1 MNPYIKIALMVALLL
16 FASPLIEGLLRKFK
30 ALVHSR
36 IGPPL
41 LQPYWDILKL
51 LGKDDVRSPHALLGP
66 LPAWLALAA
75 LLAAGLLVPLGTSAA
90 FANGDLFLFLYLVG
104 FASVCVMLAGMDS
117 GSPYAFVGAARE
129 MMTSFVVEPVLFV
142 ALVTAALKSHS
153 FRFADMAFSQ
163 QASGTSV
170 SMIISG
176 VALLLAVQAQLS
188 KFPFDIPEAEGEL
201 MGGVFAEMSGPTF
214 AMYRW
219 GFIVKQVIFAL
230 ILTQIFFPWP
240 LGLTGLWAIVAQVV
254 KVLLVAVLVGLVDA
268 VNPRLRIDQAI
279 GYYFGVIL
287 MALVGLVFAL
297 VGA

>member
-1 MNPYIKIALMVALLL
+1 MFRIVATIGILL
-16 FASPLIEGLLRKFK
+16 FLSPLIEGILRKFK

-51 LGKDDVRSPHALLGP
+51 LGKDDVRSPHSLLGP
-66 LPAWLALAA
+66 LPAWLSLAA
-75 LLAAGLLVPLGTSAA
+75 LLAAGLLVPLGTTAA
-90 FANGDLFLFLYLVG
+90 IAGGDLFLFLYLVG
-104 FASVCVMLAGMDS
+104 FASVCTMLAGMDS
-117 GSPYAFVGAARE
+117 GSPYAFLGMGRE
-129 MMTSFVVEPVLFV
+129 MMTSFVVEPVLFI
-142 ALVTAALKSHS
+142 ALITAALKSHS
-153 FRFADMAFSQ
+153 FRFADMAFFQ
-163 QASGTSV
+163 QVSGTSV

-176 VALLLAVQAQLS
+176 AALLLALQAQLS
-188 KFPFDIPEAEGEL
+188 KLPFDIPEAEGEL

-219 GFIVKQVIFAL
+219 GFIVKQVVFAL

-240 LGLTGLWAIVAQVV
+240 LGLTGAWAVAAQVV